1 MRESPSSVPCVLDIA
16 CSMCGSSEEREGVC
30 VRAHRVCHVSFPQSA
45 HVAATFLLLLPVVCQ
60 MESSGRWPDELA
72 AIAHVKTAFYCAMA
86 EQLSSE
92 CKLLAS
98 PTSDYMDVLKS
109 GFVFRVRIA
118 YEREVLL
125 MRDELRRKSG
135 EEAKEFRAAVHRAEK
150 EIMHW
155 PQLTSA
161 LAGLVA
167 GGVWACVCVCMHT
180 QYKYVSV

>member
-1 MRESPSSVPCVLDIA
+1 M
-16 CSMCGSSEEREGVC
+16 C
-30 VRAHRVCHVSFPQSA
+30 VRAHRVCHVSFPQSGY
-45 HVAATFLLLLPVVCQ
+45 VAATFLLLLPVVCQ

-86 EQLSSE
+86 EQLRSE
-92 CKLLAS
+92 CDLLAS

-135 EEAKEFRAAVHRAEK
+135 EEAKEFRAAVHRAER
-150 EIMHW
+150 EIMHR

-161 LAGLVA
+161 LSGLVA
-167 GGVWACVCVCMHT
+167 GGVWACVRVCMHT
-180 QYKYVSV
+180 QYKYVSL